1 MTYSFPTALI
11 PRSITTELREENTS
25 WPKPQFI
32 YPPSFLVSSHKKDL
46 YSVFPK
52 FSEDTHLHILRR
64 TYLMNNHRMILA
76 HTVAGYCIL
85 KLSTDP
91 VSGHQFWSRSSFCC
105 PAQSPFDYI
114 STALGWK
121 SGLHI
126 FSYSLCDTCCQSNKM
141 TCWTRQNTSIP
152 PKSKWKCSGMMK
164 SKLLHKKETITWPQ
178 GRIFAEYLT
187 RFLFTCTNQNTW
199 LSSLKISIHW
209 FLTFITDF

>member
-1 MTYSFPTALI
+1 
-11 PRSITTELREENTS
+11 
-25 WPKPQFI
+25 
-32 YPPSFLVSSHKKDL
+32 
-46 YSVFPK
+46 
-52 FSEDTHLHILRR
+52 
-64 TYLMNNHRMILA
+64 MNNHRMILA

-85 KLSTDP
+85 KRSTDP
-91 VSGHQFWSRSSFCC
+91 VLGHQFWSRLSFCC

-187 RFLFTCTNQNTW
+187 RFPFTCTNQNTW
-199 LSSLKISIHW
+199 LSSLKMSIHW